1 MVSMASYYETLKGVR
16 TKILISQQQ
25 LILEYL
31 TWYHINSSAYQFY
44 LMDGYTNYLI
54 CIFINIKENFRNERN
69 ILRRIKGCTYK
80 ITNGL
85 PAMCSSVSNLMPNQC
100 LNIVLLP

>member
-1 MVSMASYYETLKGVR
+1 MVSMATHYETLKGVR
-16 TKILISQQQ
+16 TKILKSQLQ

-44 LMDGYTNYLI
+44 LMVGYANYLI
-54 CIFINIKENFRNERN
+54 CIFININENFRTERN
-69 ILRRIKGCTYK
+69 IHRRIKGCTYK

-85 PAMCSSVSNLMPNQC
+85 PTMCSSVSNLMSNQC
-100 LNIVLLP
+100 IDIVLLP